1 MTDSIPP
8 YARFFPKG
16 QRVQLLLPTREGTPF
31 IEWAVVFTLL
41 DDLLELRLS
50 RDKLPTG
57 ISLGLGVTL
66 DLKIIR
72 DGTMYACRV
81 LVVGEPERELLR
93 VRLVGDVIISDLR
106 EYFRIDAYL
115 PVRYVIPDTTDTE
128 ALQQQWTSR
137 RDRAAASKDQST
149 IFFSGSFSST
159 DSSGTL
165 KPWAQPH
172 PVAANISGG
181 GLKVNIPDPLP
192 QGAYLFIE
200 LFLPVAPPHI
210 VETVGRVIQS
220 ERLLTPDDAAPIYQT
235 AISFLFIDERDRDAI
250 INYITTE
257 QIRRLRAM
265 QRTEPTIP
273 PATSPRLSTFRS
285 SARRCAAGLII
296 IILLVL
302 LTRYFYQYSQGHEQN
317 EIASIFEG
325 GIKKYLEQLR
335 HRPAP

>member
-8 YARFFPKG
+8 YARYFPKG

-31 IEWAVVFTLL
+31 IEWAVVFALQ

-50 RDKLPTG
+50 RDRLPTG
-57 ISLGLGVTL
+57 ISLDLGVTVE
-66 DLKIIR
+66 LKIIR
-72 DGTMYACRV
+72 DGTVYACRV

-115 PVRYVIPDTTDTE
+115 PVRYVVPDTTDTE
-128 ALQQQWTSR
+128 TLQQQWISR
-137 RDRAAASKDQST
+137 RDRAAASKDQSAT
-149 IFFSGSFSST
+149 FFTGTSST
-159 DSSGTL
+159 DSGGTI

-172 PVAANISGG
+172 PIAANISGG
-181 GLKVNIPDPLP
+181 GIKVNIPDPLP

-200 LFLPVAPPHI
+200 LFLPVAPPHV
-210 VETVGRVIQS
+210 VETVGKVIQS
-220 ERLLTPDDAAPIYQT
+220 ERLLMPDDAAPIFQT

-265 QRTEPTIP
+265 QRTEPTVLP
-273 PATSPRLSTFRS
+273 DTAQLPTFRTS
-285 SARRCAAGLII
+285 VKRYAAGLII

-302 LTRYFYQYSQGHEQN
+302 LTRYFYHYSQGHEQH

-335 HRPAP
+335 QRRAP

>member
-8 YARFFPKG
+8 YARYFPKG

-31 IEWAVVFTLL
+31 IEWAVVFALL

-57 ISLGLGVTL
+57 ISLDLGVTVE
-66 DLKIIR
+66 LKIIR
-72 DGTMYACRV
+72 DGTVYACRV
-81 LVVGEPERELLR
+81 LVVGEPERELLH

-115 PVRYVIPDTTDTE
+115 PVRYVVPDTTDTE
-128 ALQQQWTSR
+128 ALQQQWISR
-137 RDRAAASKDQST
+137 RDRAAASKDQSAT
-149 IFFSGSFSST
+149 FFTGTFSAT
-159 DSSGTL
+159 DSGGSI

-172 PVAANISGG
+172 PIAANISGG
-181 GLKVNIPDPLP
+181 GIKVNIPDPLP
-192 QGAYLFIE
+192 HGAYLFIE
-200 LFLPVAPPHI
+200 LFLPVAPPHV
-210 VETVGRVIQS
+210 VETVGKVIQS

-265 QRTEPTIP
+265 QRTEPTVP
-273 PATSPRLSTFRS
+273 PDTAQLPTFRTS
-285 SARRCAAGLII
+285 VKRYAAGLMI

-302 LTRYFYQYSQGHEQN
+302 LTRYFYHYSQGHEQH
-317 EIASIFEG
+317 EIAAIFEG

-335 HRPAP
+335 HRPTP